1 MLPLSFYI
9 MINQKRPKSALGAH
23 TKHGPDTKILES
35 IRQNRLEY
43 FKKYGK
49 QRHGIRKNNG
59 YGIRIRCIIH
69 QPKRE
74 KPVTVPEK
82 APAQIILSQIPATE
96 EPVRVGDIQ
105 YMNPKYT
112 DKCNNSNQCA
122 KYPHI
127 VLFPII

>member
-1 MLPLSFYI
+1 MQISYPTAKKKL
-9 MINQKRPKSALGAH
+9 
-23 TKHGPDTKILES
+23 

-82 APAQIILSQIPATE
+82 APAQIILSPVSYTHLDVYKRQGIRRTSPETGGKYSVPAF
-96 EPVRVGDIQ
+96 PNG
-105 YMNPKYT
+105 
-112 DKCNNSNQCA
+112 CA
-122 KYPHI
+122 DRQRP
-127 VLFPII
+127 